1 MLVYKPFAGCVFG
14 WFLVVDDVTEDEKLR
29 SARGA

>member
-1 MLVYKPFAGCVFG
+1 MYKPFAGFVPG

-29 SARGA
+29 NGTGE